1 MRGLMQL
8 LFLLL
13 SFSFINAQSLLPIG
27 QLESIVLK
35 EFRENNMEH
44 AKMILRSQSFSKKS
58 SIAHYYLQQ
67 QVHNIPIHNAYL
79 DLHLN
84 SEQKVVRLHHSFFK
98 KVEEKIQNQHFQISA
113 EQALYSAIR
122 HLRLPLNEIPQLLKK
137 ENHQY
142 TFTAKSISL
151 EDIQLHAIWYPKN
164 QEELIPA
171 WKLSILELSAKHR
184 WDLIIDA
191 TSTNLLEK
199 RDAVLHCSFGH
210 HTSEHCRQS
219 LTSSKEYTT
228 TCHSSFTEEGECQY
242 RVFPHPTENPYDGE
256 RVLVSDPFDSEAS
269 PFGWH
274 DTNGIDGHEYTIT
287 KGNNVFAKTDDTGF
301 NGDGFSPDGGEEMLF
316 DFPLNL
322 DESPETYRAAAV
334 TNLFY
339 WCNFMHDLAYE
350 HGFDEAA
357 GNFQHNNYG
366 KGGVQEDF
374 IIADAQDQGDRN
386 NANFSCGPDGSKGRI
401 QMYLWDNPAAG
412 LHFYVSDQDSQ
423 SFYNAV
429 QAQFGAVLSPSTVEG
444 PIVLSSM
451 EPNLAC
457 NPINNNLTGKIA
469 LIERGSCLFVD
480 KVYHAQSA
488 GAIACIICQNSTDDP
503 FAMGGENDAIQIP
516 SIMISKSDCEII
528 KQQLEQ
534 STLIAQMYHD
544 PNEHSIDS
552 DLDNAVI
559 AHEYAHGISIRLIGG
574 AEVVN
579 CLNNAEQM
587 GEGWS
592 DFFGLITTIKE
603 EDLPHTAR
611 TIGRFLLVQTMGG
624 SGLRPTPYSTDLSI
638 NPATYADLNASSS
651 VHHIGYIWASILWD
665 ICWAFIKEYGLE
677 EGKSMVLDL
686 VIEGMKFMPCNPGF
700 VEARDAIFDADQA
713 LFDGQ
718 HETILWKAFAKR
730 GLGYSADQGS
740 SHNKSDGI
748 AAFDYPPCMFPN
760 AYCQDREVYLSTVGG
775 AFLSATVLNNN
786 STDCNGELSFSIND
800 QAFVYLDCADLGIK
814 EVTLEVKNTLGAVST
829 CISQINVIDTIAPM
843 AICLPLEVD
852 LSSPT
857 ITADQLAGYSID
869 NCTPKENLSYN
880 FESITFSEDDLGKNQ
895 LEIMVEDASGN
906 IDSCLAVVNVIQQVP
921 ANFASDHTEK
931 SHDQSLRFSPKM
943 DVTIFPNPADE
954 WLQIYFPTPIK
965 DGSIII
971 YNSNGQIVLQ
981 SILPGDTPLSRLNT
995 RHLSS
1000 GIYFLKFEYDH
1011 AQITQKIVI
1020 H

>member
-1 MRGLMQL
+1 MRGLIQFF
-8 LFLLL
+8 FLLS
-13 SFSFINAQSLLPIG
+13 SFSFTNAQSLLPIR
-27 QLESIVLK
+27 QVKSILLEELK
-35 EFRENNMEH
+35 GHHMEH
-44 AKMILRSQSFSKKS
+44 ANMILKSQSFSKKS
-58 SIAHYYLQQ
+58 GVAHYYFQQ
-67 QVHNIPIHNAYL
+67 LAYDIPIHRAYL
-79 DLHLN
+79 DLHLDKK
-84 SEQKVVRLHHSFFK
+84 QKVVRLHHSFIK
-98 KVEEKIQNQHFQISA
+98 KVEEKIQNQHFQIGA
-113 EQALYSAIR
+113 EKALYTAID
-122 HLRLPLNEIPQLLKK
+122 HLKLSLNEAPQLLKK

-142 TFTAKSISL
+142 TFTAKSIAL
-151 EDIQLHAIWYPKN
+151 EDIQLLAIWYHKGE
-164 QEELIPA
+164 EELIPA

-184 WDLIIDA
+184 WDFIIDA
-191 TSTNLLEK
+191 SSAKILEK
-199 RDAVLHCSFGH
+199 RDGVLHCSFGH
-210 HTSEHCRQS
+210 QRSEHCHQS
-219 LTSSKEYTT
+219 HVSSKKQKVTY
-228 TCHSSFTEEGECQY
+228 HSSLTEEGECQY
-242 RVFPHPTENPYDGE
+242 RVFPHPVENPNDGV
-256 RVLVSDPFDSEAS
+256 RVLISDPFDSNAS

-274 DTNGIDGHEYTIT
+274 DINGIDGHEYSIT
-287 KGNNVFAKTDDTGF
+287 KGNNVFAKTDDSGF
-301 NGDGFSPDGGEEMLF
+301 NGNGFSPDGGEEMLF

-322 DESPETYRAAAV
+322 DESPESYQAAAV

-350 HGFDEAA
+350 HGFDEDS

-366 KGGVQEDF
+366 KGGIQEDF

-412 LHFYVSDQDSQ
+412 LQFYVSDQDSQ

-429 QAQFGAVLSPSTVEG
+429 EAQFGAALSPNSVEG
-444 PIVLSSM
+444 TIALSSTDT
-451 EPNLAC
+451 NLAC
-457 NPINNNLTGKIA
+457 DPIDNDLSGKIA

-488 GAIACIICQNSTDDP
+488 GAIACIICQNSADDP

-534 STLIAQMYHD
+534 SALNAQISHD

-559 AHEYAHGISIRLIGG
+559 AHEYAHGISIRLVGG
-574 AEVVN
+574 AEMVN

-603 EDLPHTAR
+603 EDLPHTPR
-611 TIGRFLLVQTMGG
+611 TIGQFLLVQTMGG
-624 SGLRPTPYSTDLSI
+624 NGLRPTPYSTDLNI
-638 NPATYADLNASSS
+638 NPATYADINASSS

-686 VIEGMKFMPCNPGF
+686 VIEGMKFLPCYPGF
-700 VEARDAIFDADQA
+700 VEARDAIFDADQT
-713 LFDGQ
+713 LFNGQ
-718 HETILWKAFAKR
+718 HETILWRAFAKR

-740 SHNKSDGI
+740 SHNKSDGV

-760 AYCQDREVYLSTVGG
+760 AYCQNKAVYLSTVGG
-775 AFLSATVLNNN
+775 AFLSANSLNNN
-786 STDCNGELSFSIND
+786 STDCNGELNFSIND
-800 QAFVYLDCADLGIK
+800 QAFIYIDCADIGIK
-814 EVTLEVKNTLGAVST
+814 EVTLEVENTLGAVST
-829 CISQINVIDTIAPM
+829 CNSQITVLDTIAPM
-843 AICLPLEVD
+843 AICFPLEVD

-857 ITADQLAGYSID
+857 IRADQLAGYSID
-869 NCTPKENLSYN
+869 NCTPKEDLSYN

-895 LEIMVEDASGN
+895 LKIMVEDASGN
-906 IDSCLAVVNVIQQVP
+906 MDSCLAVVHVVQQIP
-921 ANFASDHTEK
+921 ASFTSNNTEK
-931 SHDQSLRFSPKM
+931 SIQKSLRFSPKM
-943 DVTIFPNPADE
+943 DMEVFPNPADE
-954 WLQIYFPTPIK
+954 WLQVYLPSLIK
-965 DGSIII
+965 NGSLMI
-971 YNSNGQIVLQ
+971 YNMNGEIVFQSKTSSNTHFQ
-981 SILPGDTPLSRLNT
+981 RLNI

-1000 GIYFLKFEYDH
+1000 GIYVLKLQYDH
-1011 AQITQKIVI
+1011 AQLTQKVVI